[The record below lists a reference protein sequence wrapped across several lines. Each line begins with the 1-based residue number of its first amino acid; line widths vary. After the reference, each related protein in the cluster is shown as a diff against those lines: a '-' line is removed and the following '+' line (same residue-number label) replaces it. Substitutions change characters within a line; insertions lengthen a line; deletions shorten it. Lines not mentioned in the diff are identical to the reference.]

1 MDEKIGL
8 PKIEKL
14 TDWSREPSV
23 MDLKEDLE
31 AAKPAHD
38 AHVTNVK
45 RWNDLRNVTGRF
57 APKVTKGRSQVQPK
71 LIRRQAE
78 WRYSA
83 LSEPFLS
90 SDKLFNVKPVTFE
103 DEEGSRQNELVLNWQ
118 FRTKLNKVRFI
129 DEYVRTGVDEGS
141 VIVRLGWQ
149 RNSKMIPVQVPI
161 YQYLESQ
168 TEEELTQLEQA
179 LMLKA
184 SNPREYEELPPEIQ
198 AAVDYLEETGT
209 ATVASIVGYEEI
221 EEEQILENK
230 PTLDILDPENVFIDP
245 SCNGDLDKAGFV
257 IVSYETSKAELI
269 KDGRYKNLEAVNWD
283 GNQILAQP
291 DHKTETPTDFNFKD
305 SLRKR
310 VVAYEYWGY
319 YKVDDSDELR
329 PIVATWIGDVMIRME
344 DNPFPDEKP
353 PFVVVPY
360 LPVRRSLTGEPDA
373 EILEDNQAILGA
385 VVRGMIDLMGRSAN
399 SQQGMAKGFLDVTNR
414 RRYER
419 GEDYEFNPGAGTPQ
433 TAVFQHQYPEIPN
446 SAITML
452 NLQNHEAESLSGV
465 KAFHGGISG
474 EAYGEVAAGI
484 KGMLDASSKRE
495 MNILRRLAKGIQDIG
510 TKLMAMNAVFL
521 SEEEVIRVTNGKYVR
536 IKREDLKGNFD
547 LIVDIA
553 TPEVDQAKAQDLG
566 FMLQTI
572 GPDMDPNLRGLILSE
587 IAELKRMP
595 GLAKKIK
602 DFKPEPD
609 PIAEEMAQ
617 LALEEMRM
625 KVEKMRSE
633 VMKNQAQAEKL
644 ATEADRNTLDL
655 IEQETGTNHERD
667 LQKQG
672 EQARANQD
680 LEITK
685 ALLKP
690 RKADE
695 AAPDVPA
702 AVGYNHLSDPRATP
716 RGL

>member
-8 PKIEKL
+8 PQIEKL
-14 TDWSREPSV
+14 TNWSKEPSV

-38 AHVTNVK
+38 GHALNVR
-45 RWNDLRNVTGRF
+45 RWNDMRNVRGSY
-57 APKVTKGRSQVQPK
+57 APRTAKGRSSVQPK

-90 SDKLFNVKPVTFE
+90 SEKLFDVKPVTFE
-103 DEEGSRQNELVLNWQ
+103 DEKGANQNELVLNWQ

-149 RNSKMIPVQVPI
+149 RSTRMVPTQVPLF
-161 YQYLESQ
+161 QYMEPQS
-168 TEEELTQLEQA
+168 EEELNLLEEA
-179 LMLKA
+179 LLLKA
-184 SNPREYEELPPEIQ
+184 SNPREYLDLSEEIR
-198 AAVDYLEETGT
+198 ASVDYLEETGI
-209 ATVASIVGYEEI
+209 ATFASIVGYTDTEEEEI
-221 EEEQILENK
+221 LDNR

-319 YKVDDSDELR
+319 YKVDDTDELR
-329 PIVATWIGDVMIRME
+329 SIVATWIGDVMIRME
-344 DNPFPDEKP
+344 DNPFPDNKP

-360 LPVRRSLTGEPDA
+360 LPVRRSLMGEPDA

-419 GEDYEFNPGAGTPQ
+419 GEDYEFNPGAGTPA
-433 TAVFQHQYPEIPN
+433 TAIHQHQYPEIPN

-474 EAYGEVAAGI
+474 EAYGDVAAGI

-521 SEEEVIRVTNGKYVR
+521 SEEEVIRVTNDEYVR
-536 IKREDLKGNFD
+536 VKREDLKGNFD

-553 TPEVDQAKAQDLG
+553 TPEVDQARAQDLG

-572 GPDMDPNLRGLILSE
+572 GPDMDPTMRNMILAE
-587 IAELKRMP
+587 IATLKRMP
-595 GLAKKIK
+595 GLAKKIE
-602 DFKPEPD
+602 DYKPEPD
-609 PIAEEMAQ
+609 PIAQEMAQ
-617 LALEEMRM
+617 LSLEEMRM
-625 KVEKMRSE
+625 KVQKMRSE
-633 VMKNQAQAEKL
+633 IGKNDAHAEKL
-644 ATEADRNTLDL
+644 ATEADLNTLEL

-695 AAPDVPA
+695 ERPDVPA
-702 AVGYNHLSDPRATP
+702 AVGYNHLSDPRQRTTS
-716 RGL
+716 L